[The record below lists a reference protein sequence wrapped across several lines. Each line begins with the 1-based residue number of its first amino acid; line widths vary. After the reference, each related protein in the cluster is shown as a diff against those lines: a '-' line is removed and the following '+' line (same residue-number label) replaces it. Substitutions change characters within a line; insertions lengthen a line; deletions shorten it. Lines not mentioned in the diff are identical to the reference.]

1 MVVGQ
6 DEAIDEMAVQ
16 PRRAV
21 FASVK
26 NAGPRLP
33 FKSELSFKKP
43 EPVLDGGG
51 IVGADRWVQVD
62 VEDRALRSSTLC
74 SVNHFGE
81 LTG

>member
-1 MVVGQ
+1 
-6 DEAIDEMAVQ
+6 MAVQ
-16 PRRAV
+16 SRRAV

-43 EPVLDGGG
+43 EPVAHGGS
-51 IVGADRWVQVD
+51 IVGADRWVQMN
-62 VEDRALRSSTLC
+62 VEDGALRSGALC
-74 SVNHFGE
+74 SVNHLGE